1 MPLTGLRLGYAI
13 AFLQLK
19 ISDPTSGFLTSKAV
33 EVCLSV
39 VPEMLVTLILLLVGV
54 KTRSLKHE
62 IHKLDTTFPTEQGYE
77 MPSQQG
83 EDDRYRH

>member
-19 ISDPTSGFLTSKAV
+19 ISDPTSGFLTSKAI
-33 EVCLSV
+33 EVCLNV
-39 VPEMLVTLILLLVGV
+39 VPEMLATLALLVVGV

-62 IHKLDTTFPTEQGYE
+62 IHKMDATFPVEQGYE
-77 MPSQQG
+77 MRSQQK
-83 EDDRYRH
+83 